1 MKRANILRLIAVVAV
16 VVLASMTTG
25 CLKAAI
31 TGKIEPAKLTLA
43 PEDVTFDGTLT
54 LTMTGLLGAA
64 NYDALDVEFFQ
75 GDAAVEGLDIKNV
88 KINLKVSPLGKVDSV
103 KLKDIEGLAVPEAL
117 WDAEQKLTANKAKFT
132 VKPGAGFGLDPVV
145 IEVELE
151 KANPV

>member
-31 TGKIEPAKLTLA
+31 TGKIEPAKLALA

-117 WDAEQKLTANKAKFT
+117 WVDGELAANKAKFT